1 MDVPNDGALR
11 IVLSPKTRVNT
22 VNGPVDPRT
31 PVLVGQGQFLQHQDD
46 VSAAKGPID
55 LMSEAVRRAITDAG
69 VAALPSIDEIHVAR
83 SLTNREPNPGAAIAR
98 LCGIAASHHTLTS
111 HGGNTPQWLVNHTA
125 RRIFDG
131 EIDCALLV
139 GGEAMRTRN
148 RARKLGLE
156 PEWFTPQHTS
166 EEATPTNPEFTMN
179 HDAEVALR
187 IMLPIEIYPMFET
200 ALRARDGHSVG
211 EHQRHIGE
219 LWSRFSAV
227 AASNEFAWDRTP
239 HSTDEIITASANNR
253 MIGFPYTKLMNANN
267 NVDMAACLF
276 ICSVEHAETL
286 GIPRDRWVFP
296 VAGTDCHEKPFVSHR
311 VSFTEAPAIQMGG
324 QMALDLAHTS
334 FDDIEVIDLYSCFPS
349 AVQIG
354 AESLGL
360 DLSRTL
366 TCTGGLTFAGGP
378 FNNYSMH
385 AIAESMRRIRS
396 GAQRAFV
403 WANGGFLT
411 KHSFGVYS
419 NAPSNRGYA
428 WATPQKDLDS
438 LPSREMA
445 HGPEAAGNYEVE
457 AYSVMHDRDG
467 APATIRAALLNAEGL
482 RAWAV
487 SEDAALASD
496 FTTNEWVGRSV
507 TRDAEGTLMS
517 HG

>member
-1 MDVPNDGALR
+1 
-11 IVLSPKTRVNT
+11 
-22 VNGPVDPRT
+22 VNGPLDPRT
-31 PVLVGQGQFLQHQDD
+31 PVLVGQAQVVQHEDD
-46 VSAAKGPID
+46 VLAAWGPIE
-55 LMSEAVRRAITDAG
+55 LMSEAVRQAIADAG
-69 VAALPSIDEIHVAR
+69 SAALTSIDEIHVAR

-98 LCGIAASHHTLTS
+98 ACGITASHHTLTS

-131 EIDCALLV
+131 EIDCAVLV

-148 RARKLGLE
+148 RAKKLGLE
-156 PEWFTPQHTS
+156 PGWFTAQHTDDP
-166 EEATPTNPEFTMN
+166 AHATNPEFNMN
-179 HDAEVALR
+179 HDAEMALR
-187 IMLPIEIYPMFET
+187 IILPIEIYPMFET
-200 ALRARDGHSVG
+200 ALRARDGHSVD
-211 EHQRHIGE
+211 EHQRHIGK

-227 AASNEFAWDRTP
+227 AATNEFAWDRTP
-239 HSTDEIITASANNR
+239 HSADEIVTPTANNR
-253 MIGFPYTKLMNANN
+253 VIGFPYTKLMNANN
-267 NVDMAACLF
+267 NVDMAASLI
-276 ICSVEHAETL
+276 ICSVERAQQL
-286 GIPRDRWVFP
+286 GVPRDRWVFP

-311 VSFTEAPAIQMGG
+311 MSFTDTPAIRMGG

-354 AESLGL
+354 AEALGL
-360 DLSRTL
+360 ELSRTL

-396 GAQRAFV
+396 GAERAFV

-411 KHSFGVYS
+411 KHSFGVYAH
-419 NAPSNRGYA
+419 APSGRGYA
-428 WATPQKDLDS
+428 WATPQLELDA
-438 LPSREMA
+438 LPERQMI
-445 HGPEAAGNYEVE
+445 HGPDAAGTYVVE

-467 APATIRAALLNAEGL
+467 APSTIRAALLNDYGM
-482 RAWAV
+482 RAWGI

-496 FTTNEWVGRSV
+496 FTANEWVGNTV
-507 TRDAEGTLMS
+507 QRDQAGTLMA

>member
-1 MDVPNDGALR
+1 
-11 IVLSPKTRVNT
+11 
-22 VNGPVDPRT
+22 VNGPLDPST
-31 PVLVGQGQFLQHQDD
+31 PVLIGQAQVVQHENDIL
-46 VSAAKGPID
+46 AAHGPIE
-55 LMSEAVRRAITDAG
+55 LMSEAVRQAIADAG
-69 VAALPSIDEIHVAR
+69 IATLLTIDEIHVAR

-98 LCGIAASHHTLTS
+98 TCGITATHTTLTS

-125 RRIFDG
+125 KRIFDG
-131 EIDCALLV
+131 HVDCAVLV

-148 RARKLGLE
+148 RAKKLGLE
-156 PEWFTPQHTS
+156 PTWFTPRHS
-166 EEATPTNPEFTMN
+166 DDPATATNPEFTMN
-179 HDAEVALR
+179 HDAEMALR
-187 IMLPIEIYPMFET
+187 IILPIEIYPMFET
-200 ALRARDGHSVG
+200 ALRARDGRSVAD
-211 EHQRHIGE
+211 HQRHIAT

-227 AASNEFAWDRTP
+227 AQANEFAWDRTP
-239 HSTDEIITASANNR
+239 HSADEIATPSPDNR

-267 NVDMAACLF
+267 NVDMAASLI
-276 ICSVEHAETL
+276 ICSVERAEQL
-286 GIPRDRWVFP
+286 GVPRDRWVFP

-311 VSFTEAPAIQMGG
+311 MSFTDTPAISAGG

-385 AIAESMRRIRS
+385 AIAESMRRIRA
-396 GAQRAFV
+396 GAERAFV

-411 KHSFGVYS
+411 KHSFGVY
-419 NAPSNRGYA
+419 AHTPSGRGYA
-428 WATPQKDLDS
+428 WATPQLELDAS
-438 LPSREMA
+438 PERQMI
-445 HGPEAAGNYEVE
+445 HGEEAKNSYTVE

-467 APATIRAALLNAEGL
+467 SPSVVRAALLNDEGV
-482 RAWAV
+482 RAWAI
-487 SEDAALASD
+487 SEDVALAAD
-496 FTTNEWVGRSV
+496 FTANEWVGQRV
-507 TRDAEGTLMS
+507 HRDHAGTLIA